1 MMSII
6 PSLTE
11 DEAAVL
17 MIMKEGQPL
26 VDLGE
31 HSKWHGSLLSLA
43 GRGLCSAVS
52 QFKSGSEYA
61 ITEAGRTA
69 AEEWENQSI
78 RDVIQANNAVASNR
92 RDYVTP
98 DEISKL
104 RVYGLSPKQIAALA
118 NFYTN
123 TTGRN
128 ASEICEP

>member
-1 MMSII
+1 MSDII

-43 GRGLCSAVS
+43 SRGLCSAVS

-78 RDVIQANNAVASNR
+78 RDVIQANNKMAARKPLGPHVVNGKLFFQMPDGSSVNCICIGEPFAS
-92 RDYVTP
+92 
-98 DEISKL
+98 
-104 RVYGLSPKQIAALA
+104 QIVSMW
-118 NFYTN
+118 NQ
-123 TTGRN
+123 R
-128 ASEICEP
+128 